1 MEIQNYVDK
10 TLLGWIYY
18 NENYTHGENT
28 NAINRV
34 CYVYP
39 RYILVDDETVVPID
53 PADFPMLGSF
63 EVRIQGG
70 FSAEDVV
77 DKLSHLVKA
86 KLNIMPEED
95 KDQQNNHYRLKF
107 NPTYSEGISEVWLEG
122 FKDSN
127 FYQVVKTD
135 LSIEDILKRKSIDY
149 FLDNIYTKHI
159 VVKNKEGYFGP
170 FDYYV
175 ENNQIKLFA
184 TDKFD
189 YHILK
194 PNPAIISKEVLRI
207 GDRADNGVDL
217 VMAKSMSESADLKDS
232 YDFINDTTLLDKIL
246 SIFEER
252 KMTDRNQ
259 IKELKKL
266 LLTQIDPEKYPDIT
280 ENRLIKL
287 KELIRSSEYQD
298 DFLSKISYYLMEDE
312 ENRDYVLR
320 KILDTRFEELEDRS
334 TRFIEVRERLDELNR
349 EKANLESTL
358 ETIRSEVSDAK
369 SFILKENEELSN
381 KLNMEID
388 ALKKKRD
395 ELDSEIN
402 SLVGI
407 YDLATADSV
416 LKQDISARE
425 AQINELSQT
434 RDSILKELKD
444 GIEEFNNTGRV
455 IGRALKEKGFNDILM
470 TVRGTKN
477 FEYIPYKDVSYAN
490 FESKDEI
497 IDYILY
503 KMNKV
508 YNHRISR
515 NGVIN
520 LLALFAQNF
529 IVNFDGKTG
538 SGKTSRAT
546 AFLNALGLNSQN
558 NRFVRINVDP
568 DVRSVRDLVGFYN
581 PNTGEIVK
589 NNRRLYDLLEMMEK
603 DTEDVLSCVL
613 FDNVNSSIPEHYL
626 SGFIDKKIN
635 ETMNISLGGGREF
648 EIKPSLRIL
657 TTITDDHTGFIL
669 SDRFYDNS
677 ATSTQNYDGRSVYKL
692 NNLEFEDRGAV
703 SYSDIM
709 TFNEK
714 KSFSNDFEIKFN
726 SLMSIFRKNGAY
738 ISSRSEEKAR
748 DYIES
753 VQDMMDLT
761 SPMQKFFP
769 IELAISQ
776 FILPNLNLDK
786 MNDRFFSG
794 ILNELKNMQ
803 LLESRFKDIKATK
816 DRIDIESRLD
826 F

>member
-1 MEIQNYVDK
+1 
-10 TLLGWIYY
+10 
-18 NENYTHGENT
+18 
-28 NAINRV
+28 
-34 CYVYP
+34 
-39 RYILVDDETVVPID
+39 
-53 PADFPMLGSF
+53 
-63 EVRIQGG
+63 
-70 FSAEDVV
+70 
-77 DKLSHLVKA
+77 
-86 KLNIMPEED
+86 
-95 KDQQNNHYRLKF
+95 
-107 NPTYSEGISEVWLEG
+107 
-122 FKDSN
+122 
-127 FYQVVKTD
+127 
-135 LSIEDILKRKSIDY
+135 
-149 FLDNIYTKHI
+149 
-159 VVKNKEGYFGP
+159 
-170 FDYYV
+170 
-175 ENNQIKLFA
+175 
-184 TDKFD
+184 
-189 YHILK
+189 
-194 PNPAIISKEVLRI
+194 
-207 GDRADNGVDL
+207 
-217 VMAKSMSESADLKDS
+217 
-232 YDFINDTTLLDKIL
+232 
-246 SIFEER
+246 
-252 KMTDRNQ
+252 
-259 IKELKKL
+259 
-266 LLTQIDPEKYPDIT
+266 
-280 ENRLIKL
+280 
-287 KELIRSSEYQD
+287 
-298 DFLSKISYYLMEDE
+298 
-312 ENRDYVLR
+312 
-320 KILDTRFEELEDRS
+320 
-334 TRFIEVRERLDELNR
+334 
-349 EKANLESTL
+349 
-358 ETIRSEVSDAK
+358 
-369 SFILKENEELSN
+369 
-381 KLNMEID
+381 MEID

-761 SPMQKFFP
+761 SPMQKFLP